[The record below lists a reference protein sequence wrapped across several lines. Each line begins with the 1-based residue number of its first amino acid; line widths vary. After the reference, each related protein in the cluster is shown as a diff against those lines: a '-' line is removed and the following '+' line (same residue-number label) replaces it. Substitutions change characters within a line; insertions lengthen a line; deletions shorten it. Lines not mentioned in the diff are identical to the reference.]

1 MSRPNDDQYRAWS
14 EGSDPTRA
22 FDGNS
27 AAQNYSQNYGQ
38 GYDQNYG
45 QNYGQPGG
53 YNQQGYAQGYDPN
66 YSQGPAPAY
75 EERPQKQRTTASL
88 TELFNLKSLWIEL
101 VIVAIVAGILYGMAV
116 WVFDLLAVRFSD
128 AISGHYLALGDP
140 FEYTIRGVG
149 LGIVVLV
156 AGAVMMG
163 LHAAV
168 NQPAQLFNLLFVV
181 VGLWAL
187 ILLLTMP
194 LWQSIPEVI
203 LLLIGAAIIWG
214 VIPMRVGAYRT
225 GVPRLR

>member
-14 EGSDPTRA
+14 EGNDQTRA
-22 FDGNS
+22 FDGYG
-27 AAQNYSQNYGQ
+27 AQNYPQNPGYGYGGPAAQ
-38 GYDQNYG
+38 G
-45 QNYGQPGG
+45 GG
-53 YNQQGYAQGYDPN
+53 YYEQDGGRDY
-66 YSQGPAPAY
+66 GPVY
-75 EERPQKQRTTASL
+75 EERPQKQRSTASL

-101 VIVAIVAGILYGMAV
+101 FIVAIVAGVLYGMIV

-128 AISGHYLALGDP
+128 AVSGEYLALGDP

-149 LGIVVLV
+149 LGILVLV

-181 VGLWAL
+181 VALWAL
-187 ILLLTMP
+187 ILLLTMA

-214 VIPMRVGAYRT
+214 VVPMRVGAYRT

>member
-1 MSRPNDDQYRAWS
+1 MSQPNDDQYRAWS
-14 EGSDPTRA
+14 DGNDQTRA
-22 FDGNS
+22 FDGYG
-27 AAQNYSQNYGQ
+27 AAQNYPQNPGYG
-38 GYDQNYG
+38 YG
-45 QNYGQPGG
+45 GPAAQPGG
-53 YNQQGYAQGYDPN
+53 FYDQGGAREVDPGYD
-66 YSQGPAPAY
+66 
-75 EERPQKQRTTASL
+75 ERPQRQRSTASL

-101 VIVAIVAGILYGMAV
+101 FIVAIVAGVLYGMVV

-128 AISGHYLALGDP
+128 AIGGEYLALGDP
-140 FEYTIRGVG
+140 FEYTIRGAG
-149 LGIVVLV
+149 LGILVLV

-187 ILLLTMP
+187 ILLLTMA

-214 VIPMRVGAYRT
+214 VVPMRVGAYRT

>member
-1 MSRPNDDQYRAWS
+1 MSQPNDDQYRAWS
-14 EGSDPTRA
+14 EGNDQTRA
-22 FDGNS
+22 FDGYG
-27 AAQNYSQNYGQ
+27 AQNYPQNSGYGNGAAPQ
-38 GYDQNYG
+38 G
-45 QNYGQPGG
+45 GG
-53 YNQQGYAQGYDPN
+53 YYEQGGQAPQGGGYYD
-66 YSQGPAPAY
+66 
-75 EERPQKQRTTASL
+75 ERPQKQRSTASL

-101 VIVAIVAGILYGMAV
+101 FIVAIVAGVLYGMVV

-128 AISGHYLALGDP
+128 AIGGEYLALGDP

-149 LGIVVLV
+149 LGILVLV
-156 AGAVMMG
+156 AGAIMMG

-187 ILLLTMP
+187 ILLLTMA

-214 VIPMRVGAYRT
+214 VVPMRVGAYRT

>member
-1 MSRPNDDQYRAWS
+1 MSQPNDDQYRAWS
-14 EGSDPTRA
+14 EGNDQTRA
-22 FDGNS
+22 FDGYG
-27 AAQNYSQNYGQ
+27 AAQNYPQNSGYGYAGPEGQ
-38 GYDQNYG
+38 GGGYYE
-45 QNYGQPGG
+45 PGG
-53 YNQQGYAQGYDPN
+53 GRDYPPSDAV
-66 YSQGPAPAY
+66 
-75 EERPQKQRTTASL
+75 ERPRAQRSTASL

-101 VIVAIVAGILYGMAV
+101 FIVAIVAGVLYGMIV
-116 WVFDLLAVRFSD
+116 WVFDLLAVRFSN
-128 AISGHYLALGDP
+128 AVSGEYLALGDP

-149 LGIVVLV
+149 LGILVLV

-187 ILLLTMP
+187 ILLLTMA

-203 LLLIGAAIIWG
+203 LLLIGASIIWG
-214 VIPMRVGAYRT
+214 VVPMRVGAYRT

>member
-14 EGSDPTRA
+14 EGNDQTRA
-22 FDGNS
+22 FDGYG
-27 AAQNYSQNYGQ
+27 AQNYPQNAGYGYGEPAPQ
-38 GYDQNYG
+38 G
-45 QNYGQPGG
+45 GG
-53 YNQQGYAQGYDPN
+53 YYEQDGGRDYAPGY
-66 YSQGPAPAY
+66 S
-75 EERPQKQRTTASL
+75 ERSQKQRRAASL

-101 VIVAIVAGILYGMAV
+101 FIVAIVAGVLYGMIV

-128 AISGHYLALGDP
+128 AVSGEYLALGDP

-149 LGIVVLV
+149 LGILVLV

-187 ILLLTMP
+187 ILLLTMA

>member
-1 MSRPNDDQYRAWS
+1 MSRPNDDNYRAWS
-14 EGSDPTRA
+14 EGNDPTRA

-27 AAQNYSQNYGQ
+27 AAQNYSQGYGQNPGYGYGQPAQPGGYYEQ
-38 GYDQNYG
+38 GYDQG
-45 QNYGQPGG
+45 
-53 YNQQGYAQGYDPN
+53 
-66 YSQGPAPAY
+66 APAY
-75 EERPQKQRTTASL
+75 DERPAKQHSTASL

-101 VIVAIVAGILYGMAV
+101 VIVAIVAGILYGMVV

-128 AISGHYLALGDP
+128 AISGEYLALGDP

-149 LGIVVLV
+149 LGIVVLI

>member
-14 EGSDPTRA
+14 EGNDQTRA
-22 FDGNS
+22 FDGYG
-27 AAQNYSQNYGQ
+27 AQNYPQNAGYGYREPVPQ
-38 GYDQNYG
+38 G
-45 QNYGQPGG
+45 GG
-53 YNQQGYAQGYDPN
+53 YYEQDSGRDYAPGY
-66 YSQGPAPAY
+66 S
-75 EERPQKQRTTASL
+75 ERSHKQRRAAAL

-101 VIVAIVAGILYGMAV
+101 CIVAIVAGVLYGMIV
-116 WVFDLLAVRFSD
+116 WVFDLLAVLFSD
-128 AISGHYLALGDP
+128 AVSGEYLALGDP

-149 LGIVVLV
+149 LGILVLV

-187 ILLLTMP
+187 ILLLTMA

-214 VIPMRVGAYRT
+214 VIPMRAVSYT
-225 GVPRLR
+225 HLRAHET